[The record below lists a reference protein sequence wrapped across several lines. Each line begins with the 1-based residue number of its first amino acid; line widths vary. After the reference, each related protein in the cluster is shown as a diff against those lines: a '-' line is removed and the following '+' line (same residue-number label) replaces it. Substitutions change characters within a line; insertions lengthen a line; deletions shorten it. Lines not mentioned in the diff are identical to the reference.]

1 MIKKF
6 GDYDKTKTYSDNQ
19 QLPRGGYVCKI
30 LNVSQMN
37 SAYGASLKISFD
49 IAEGDYKDYYLQR
62 YKANQNEDK
71 KWSGITLLNI
81 PSDDGSEQDG
91 WTKRKFKTFTTAL
104 EDSNPGYHFDWDE
117 QKFINKMIGFVFN
130 YREYIGNDGAAHM
143 TPNVAASTSIEK
155 IRSGGF
161 TIPKDRMQK
170 TPMVA
175 PTMPTAAAP
184 NDTDFV
190 IPDGVDDEVPWK

>member
-6 GDYDKTKTYSDNQ
+6 NDYEQTKGYSDSQ

-30 LNVSQMN
+30 I
-37 SAYGASLKISFD
+37 GAKPIETKFGQSIKVAFD
-49 IAEGDYKDYYLQR
+49 IAEGEYAGYYQEKYDAKR
-62 YKANQNEDK
+62 DEDK
-71 KWSGITLLNI
+71 KWPGTFLLNV
-81 PSDDGSEQDG
+81 PTDDGSQQDG

-175 PTMPTAAAP
+175 PTMPTAAP

-190 IPDGVDDEVPWK
+190 IPDGIDEEVPWK

>member
-6 GDYDKTKTYSDNQ
+6 GDYEKTMTYSDNE

-30 LNVSQMN
+30 LNVSQI
-37 SAYGASLKISFD
+37 SETALKLSFD
-49 IAEGDYKDYYLQR
+49 IAEGEYKDYYLKR
-62 YKANQNEDK
+62 YKANKNEDK
-71 KWSGITLLNI
+71 KWSGTTLLYL
-81 PSDDGSEQDG
+81 PVDDGSESDG
-91 WTKRKFKTFTTAL
+91 WTKKRFKTFTTAL

-117 QKFINKMIGFVFN
+117 RKFIKKMIGFVFN
-130 YREYIGNDGAAHM
+130 YREFTGNDGAAHM

-161 TIPKDRMQK
+161 TIPKDRMQE

-175 PTMPTAAAP
+175 PTMPTAAP
-184 NDTDFV
+184 SDTDFV